1 MKNYQNISNKINF
14 YILKI
19 VIKFSGKWRWVY
31 IIILHEVSKEKTHK
45 IFELVDI
52 NLKTVDRS
60 ASSRINLF
68 LGIY

>member
-1 MKNYQNISNKINF
+1 M
-14 YILKI
+14 
-19 VIKFSGKWRWVY
+19 IKFSGKWRWVY

-52 NLKTVDRS
+52 NLKSVDRS
-60 ASSRINLF
+60 ASSGINLF

>member
-52 NLKTVDRS
+52 NLKSVDRS